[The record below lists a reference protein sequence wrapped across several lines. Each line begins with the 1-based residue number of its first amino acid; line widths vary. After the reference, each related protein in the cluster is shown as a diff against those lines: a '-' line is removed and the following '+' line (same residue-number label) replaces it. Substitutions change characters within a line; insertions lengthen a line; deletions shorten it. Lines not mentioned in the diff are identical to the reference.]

1 MASLGLCSSSHT
13 RCCYHSGKSCV
24 VIRAPASVTGCCIIR
39 ASIYH
44 AAQDPDSVSGWLAGG
59 TCVLVQCWRPHKLV
73 LPGTHSMLAPDVVVP
88 CGGTQAGGFVA
99 AGGALIPGRGI
110 HRAWQSCK

>member
-1 MASLGLCSSSHT
+1 M
-13 RCCYHSGKSCV
+13 
-24 VIRAPASVTGCCIIR
+24 
-39 ASIYH
+39 
-44 AAQDPDSVSGWLAGG
+44 SGWLAGG

-99 AGGALIPGRGI
+99 AGGALIPGGGITGRGS
-110 HRAWQSCK
+110 RASSCVGSLRRPRTGSWWV